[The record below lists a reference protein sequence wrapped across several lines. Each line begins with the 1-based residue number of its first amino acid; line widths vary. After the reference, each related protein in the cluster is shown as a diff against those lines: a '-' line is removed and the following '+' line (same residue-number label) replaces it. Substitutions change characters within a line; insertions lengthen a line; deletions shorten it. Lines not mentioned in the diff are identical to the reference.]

1 MTATVQKM
9 AEKIQRLPGFRD
21 FFPEDCAVRNYIFSK
36 WRDVSA
42 IYGFHEYDGPILEPT
57 ELYKKKSGDEILTQ
71 LFHFEDRGDR
81 SVAMRPEL
89 TPTLARMAVARQRD
103 YKKPLRWYGIGQ
115 FFRYEKPQKG
125 RTREFYQLNTDILG
139 EKSKEADA
147 EIISFA
153 IDIMRSMGFTNN
165 DFVIRL
171 SDREVWLDF
180 LNSESISE
188 DSQESFLQTI
198 DKLERQNPE
207 KTQKDL
213 QTLGTSLESVNNFI
227 NTNHEKSHFQNI
239 LDNLK
244 ARGLSDFVK
253 IDLNVVRG
261 LAYYTGTVFEV
272 FDTKK
277 NMRAVAGGGRYDK
290 LCSVISDGATDIPA
304 CGFAMGDVVISD
316 LIKSTKA
323 ANSKLLNHLA
333 VNDCA
338 DVYLVI
344 ADENKR
350 TEAIK
355 TLQELRN
362 SGFKTVHSLAQVKVA
377 KQFSSAENLKAR
389 TAIIIGREFPEVTV
403 KDLFNKTEQVVNID
417 DISKT
422 VETIIKS
429 PLDPPLFS

>member
-227 NTNHEKSHFQNI
+227 NTNHEKSHFHNI

-362 SGFKTVHSLAQVKVA
+362 SGFKTVHSLSQVKVA

-403 KDLFNKTEQVVNID
+403 KDLFNKTEQIVNID